1 MYKAEMT
8 DTFTGEA
15 NYCWVK
21 RADLEGAKTLRGAV
35 RMAKKAFDMVGV
47 RCTASN
53 YGDEVRLD
61 VRGACIV
68 IFVRWED

>member
-8 DTFTGEA
+8 DTFAGEA

-21 RADLEGAKTLRGAV
+21 RADLPTTKTLRGAV
-35 RMAKKAFDMVGV
+35 RLAKKAFGMENV
-47 RCTASN
+47 RCNSTN
-53 YGDEVRLD
+53 YGDVIRLD